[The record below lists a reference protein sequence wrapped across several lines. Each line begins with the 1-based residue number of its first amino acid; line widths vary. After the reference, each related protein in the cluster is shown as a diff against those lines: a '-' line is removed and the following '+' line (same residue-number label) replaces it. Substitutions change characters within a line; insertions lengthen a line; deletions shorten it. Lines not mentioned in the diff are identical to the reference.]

1 MFRSRPFQLAAA
13 VVLAAVLITI
23 VLFANAGA
31 NVRREARE
39 TFCTRQYAVYSAEWT
54 ACVDAR

>member
-1 MFRSRPFQLAAA
+1 MFRSRSFQLAAA
-13 VVLAAVLITI
+13 VVVAAVLITL

-39 TFCTRQYAVYSAEWT
+39 AFCTRQFAVYSAEWT

>member
-1 MFRSRPFQLAAA
+1 MLRSRLFQIAAA
-13 VVLAAVLITI
+13 VVLAAVLITL

-39 TFCTRQYAVYSAEWT
+39 TFCTRQYAAYSAEWT
-54 ACVDAR
+54 ACVNAP